1 MNAAT
6 YMFPPVRSAK
16 NGVTDDEVRFT
27 AEEAGKARAKADM
40 YRLSKE
46 ELAIRLKALHEGRD
60 DFMGGEEECER
71 TPDEKMGCMAGR
83 SSFWMT
89 WDGRMTPCGMMNEP
103 VARPFEIGFS
113 DAWKSICR
121 ATDEILLPSECK
133 NCKKRFA
140 CMMCGALTIAEG
152 GGCSYKKP
160 EYLCRQTEVFLE
172 EMEKEYQ
179 KRETGV

>member
-1 MNAAT
+1 
-6 YMFPPVRSAK
+6 
-16 NGVTDDEVRFT
+16 
-27 AEEAGKARAKADM
+27 
-40 YRLSKE
+40 
-46 ELAIRLKALHEGRD
+46 
-60 DFMGGEEECER
+60 MGGEEECER

-113 DAWKSICR
+113 DAWKLIYQ

-179 KRETGV
+179 KRETGVR

>member
-1 MNAAT
+1 M
-6 YMFPPVRSAK
+6 
-16 NGVTDDEVRFT
+16 TDDEVRFT

-46 ELAIRLKALHEGRD
+46 EFAIRLKALHEGRD

-113 DAWKSICR
+113 DAWKSIYQ

-179 KRETGV
+179 KQETGV